1 MKTTRAT
8 TTTTTYDRA
17 MTRTGLAVLVGLCL
31 MAGEVRADANRWQAW
46 VTPNDGESDAV
57 DVSMLTTDPNTC
69 GKKPVIRM
77 HPRFRNRYQERVTG
91 QLRINRE
98 GPDGAKTETHEFDL
112 QPGETKIMTA
122 AAFCHD
128 SRRSLSFSIGNLL
141 FPAREAE
148 KARLEAQRVAA
159 EKAAAE
165 EAARKKAEK
174 DKAAAEQA
182 AAEAAKREQAKKE
195 AERLAKEG
203 EAERVKT
210 AKEVRQGEREAEE
223 SRNAQLEGERY
234 REKRQAEAA
243 LEANRKLPVD
253 ELAAD
258 TFRNG
263 EVVFAA
269 PLGFQNT
276 KFGADNEGRFSYGV
290 RGQLRLYKWI
300 KRLSQR
306 GQPLSG
312 SGLELTI
319 EGGIST
325 TIDLGENASEAKTS
339 VSGGHV
345 HARYWH
351 GALGIGMFGNWTHY
365 SHTPAGGMK
374 ETHDLYA
381 LGPELAFGIVA
392 SRSLALE
399 LSLRGGAAASGNG
412 LAFDTSNDLFVS
424 ASAVAELNY
433 LYGGAV
439 ATRYVT
445 SGMIDSWNALA
456 VLGVRLP
463 F

>member
-1 MKTTRAT
+1 MKTTQA
-8 TTTTTYDRA
+8 TTTTYDRA
-17 MTRTGLAVLVGLCL
+17 MTRTGLAVLAGLCL
-31 MAGEVRADANRWQAW
+31 TAASAYAEDANRWQAW
-46 VTPNDGESDAV
+46 TTPNDGESDAV
-57 DVSMLTTDPNTC
+57 DVSMVAAEPNTC
-69 GKKPVIRM
+69 GKKPVIRLQ
-77 HPRFRNRYQERVTG
+77 PRFRNRYQERITG
-91 QLRINRE
+91 ALRINRE
-98 GPDGAKTETHEFDL
+98 GPDGAKTETHDFDL
-112 QPGETKIMTA
+112 QPGETKIMTV

-128 SRRSLSFSIGNLL
+128 SRRSLSFAIGNLT

-148 KARLEAQRVAA
+148 KAKLEAQKAAA

-165 EAARKKAEK
+165 QAAAQKAAK

-182 AAEAAKREQAKKE
+182 AAEAAKREQAKLE

-203 EAERVKT
+203 ESERAKT

-234 REKRQAEAA
+234 REKRQAEAE
-243 LEANRKLPVD
+243 LEANRKIPID

-276 KFGADNEGRFSYGV
+276 KLGGDNEGRFSYGV

-325 TIDLGENASEAKTS
+325 TIDLGENASDAKTS
-339 VSGGHV
+339 VSGGHM

-351 GALGIGMFGNWTHY
+351 GALGIGAFGEWSHY
-365 SHTPAGGMK
+365 SHTPSGGTK

-399 LSLRGGAAASGNG
+399 LALRAGAAASGAG
-412 LAFDTSNDLFVS
+412 LTFDTSTDLFVA
-424 ASAVAELNY
+424 ASAIAELNY
-433 LYGGAV
+433 LYGGAI
-439 ATRYVT
+439 ATRYAT
-445 SGMIDSWNALA
+445 SGMVDSWNALA